1 MGYRSDVG
9 YKIKFHDKE
18 TMAVFLAEAKSK
30 EEYKEALED
39 VKNKAT
45 GREGLEIDE
54 DRLQIVYFATG
65 LKWYDEYSDVQSH
78 EALIDLAREYHEA
91 GESKVEYAFARIGE
105 ESEDVDSFA
114 SDDGYELVWVSRQ
127 IIFDED

>member
-9 YKIKFHDKE
+9 YKIEFHDKE

-30 EEYKEALED
+30 EEYKLALED
-39 VKNKAT
+39 LANEQT
-45 GREGLEIDE
+45 NGEGLEIDE
-54 DRLQIVYFATG
+54 EDMQIKFRAHSW
-65 LKWYDEYSDVQSH
+65 KWYHDCPEVQSH
-78 EALIDLAREYHEA
+78 EALVDLARQYHES
-91 GESKVEYAFARIGE
+91 GELKVEYAFARIGE
-105 ESEDVDSFA
+105 ELDDNESYA

>member
-18 TMAVFLAEAKSK
+18 TMAVFLAEAKAK

-39 VKNKAT
+39 LKNKTT

-54 DRLQIVYFATG
+54 DRLHIVYYTTST
-65 LKWYDEYSDVQSH
+65 KWYDEYSEVQSH

-105 ESEDVDSFA
+105 ESGDVENYA